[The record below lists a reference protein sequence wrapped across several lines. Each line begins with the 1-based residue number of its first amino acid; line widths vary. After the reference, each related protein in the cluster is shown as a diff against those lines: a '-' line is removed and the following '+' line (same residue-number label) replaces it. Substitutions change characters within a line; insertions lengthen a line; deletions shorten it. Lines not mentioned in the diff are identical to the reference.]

1 MSTQQAI
8 FKESDVMTGY
18 TEQEILGLM
27 GSEEKSLQG
36 SGIIDEDNLLFYV
49 DPDLG
54 SINGELKDYFY
65 GELHYDEI
73 TFDDIRDRVT
83 VYQGQDDDLYAIW
96 NN

>member
-1 MSTQQAI
+1 MSKPEVI
-8 FKESDVMTGY
+8 RERDVVKGKSDD
-18 TEQEILGLM
+18 EILSIM
-27 GSEEKSLQG
+27 GSSKDSLEG

-49 DPDLG
+49 DPDLD

-96 NN
+96 DN

>member
-1 MSTQQAI
+1 MSKPEVI
-8 FKESDVMTGY
+8 RERDIVKVKSDD
-18 TEQEILGLM
+18 EILSIM
-27 GSEEKSLQG
+27 GSSKDSLEG

-49 DPDLG
+49 DPDLD

-96 NN
+96 DN

>member
-1 MSTQQAI
+1 MSKQEVI
-8 FKESDVMTGY
+8 RERDIVKGKSDA
-18 TEQEILGLM
+18 EILSIM
-27 GSEEKSLQG
+27 GSSQDSLEG

-49 DPDLG
+49 DPDLD

>member
-1 MSTQQAI
+1 
-8 FKESDVMTGY
+8 
-18 TEQEILGLM
+18 M
-27 GSEEKSLQG
+27 GSNKDSLEG

-49 DPDLG
+49 DPDLD
-54 SINGELKDYFY
+54 SINEELKDYFY

-96 NN
+96 DN

>member
-1 MSTQQAI
+1 MSKQEVI
-8 FKESDVMTGY
+8 REKDIVKGKSDT
-18 TEQEILGLM
+18 EILSIM
-27 GSEEKSLQG
+27 GSSQDSLEG

-49 DPDLG
+49 DPDLD

-96 NN
+96 DN